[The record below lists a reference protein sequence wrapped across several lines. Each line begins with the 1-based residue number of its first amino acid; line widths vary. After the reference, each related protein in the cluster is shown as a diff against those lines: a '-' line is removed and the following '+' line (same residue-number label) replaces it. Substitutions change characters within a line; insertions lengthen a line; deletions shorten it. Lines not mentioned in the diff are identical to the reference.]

1 MVPLL
6 PATWGHSTTSLTLRR
21 LRLSGLP
28 SLDECIRGVCEY
40 TCHSLRINH
49 HGRGCCSLL
58 VDTQEELES
67 ALHQVRVLRGHW
79 GSPGKVP
86 VAMIPH
92 DFSIE
97 CKISCNKEESQQT
110 HHGFCDKRM
119 KAKCQLR
126 VWKLAWG
133 KLPLGKC

>member
-1 MVPLL
+1 MLFFIGGYPRG
-6 PATWGHSTTSLTLRR
+6 ARISSS
-21 LRLSGLP
+21 SGQ
-28 SLDECIRGVCEY
+28 SSKR
-40 TCHSLRINH
+40 
-49 HGRGCCSLL
+49 
-58 VDTQEELES
+58 
-67 ALHQVRVLRGHW
+67 AL